1 MFSGKPFAALWI
13 LAILGRALSLRV
25 YSENLTLQKYII
37 QPILFDRRV
46 YIMILPFNDRPVID
60 KVIDDIV
67 DAFGVLHTKNVFK
80 HTTSKISANC
90 TTHLDISTVMK
101 NEIYNQIEAS
111 KKYNKTFAILPP
123 QSKLSKLV
131 KQPSIV
137 SSSTD
142 LLWSKDVANLIRFV
156 HSENRKSIL
165 SSQHDELEGKNISLH
180 FELVDLVGRKDNMI
194 HWINTILGSNKD
206 VRFKYTYK
214 VVKAE
219 FNDTGNKT
227 FRYLPKNRKVPLLIL
242 YHTEQCEIPHNILVL
257 DYLAFLDY
265 HSVGYGVILL
275 HDERFGGCRTHFPHS
290 RVVLTNLFHPKL
302 MKYKHYGHVLDF
314 PIGFQSSSKSVDK
327 QTIFKISTDRKYIW
341 SFAGNVMKGI
351 QINSMSDILSNRMKM
366 INEIMKANFSNTLH
380 ADKSIYVHLTY
391 LWNDPTSLSMEKYVS
406 VLQDSIF
413 CPIAIGNSYPSVSSS
428 NGTYIY
434 DGEEGV
440 LPAYSSSM
448 RFYEALNQGCIP
460 IVEDTSPL
468 IHHTLREF
476 INFET
481 HFPKHTRHRVPFP
494 IVKLDWKNVNAVF
507 MEYLND
513 DAKLLK
519 LQQDTAKWWQATQE
533 TIKRKVQKH
542 LLDNLWKPSPTY
554 DGRYGF
560 ACRNHH
566 TYSETYICTVADYDY
581 DLE

>member
-1 MFSGKPFAALWI
+1 MFSGKPFAFLWI
-13 LAILGRALSLRV
+13 LAILALSLRV
-25 YSENLTLQKYII
+25 YSENLTLPKYMV
-37 QPILFDRRV
+37 QPLAFDRRV
-46 YIMILPFNDRPVID
+46 YIIILPFNDRPVIG

-67 DAFGVLHTKNVFK
+67 DAFGVLHTKNIFE
-80 HTTSKISANC
+80 HITISKRLANR
-90 TTHLDISTVMK
+90 TKYLNISTILK
-101 NEIYNQIEAS
+101 NEIYNQIEEF

-123 QSKLSKLV
+123 QSKLLKLV

-142 LLWSKDVANLIRFV
+142 LLWSKDVEALIRYV

-165 SSQHDELEGKNISLH
+165 SSQHDELEGKKISLH

-194 HWINTILGSNKD
+194 DWINTILGSNKD
-206 VRFKYTYK
+206 VRTKYTYK
-214 VVKAE
+214 VIKTL

-242 YHTEQCEIPHNILVL
+242 YHTEQCEIPNSLLVL
-257 DYLAFLDY
+257 DYLAFLDS

-275 HDERFGGCRTHFPHS
+275 HDERFGGCRVHFPHS
-290 RVVLTNLFHPKL
+290 RVVLTNLAHPKL
-302 MKYKHYGHVLDF
+302 LKYKHYGHVLDF

-341 SFAGNVMKGI
+341 SFAGNVMKGV
-351 QINSMSDILSNRMKM
+351 QINSMSDILSNRMTM

-391 LWNDPTSLSMEKYVS
+391 LWDDPTSLSMEKYVS

-413 CPIAIGNSYPSVSSS
+413 CPIEIGNSYPSVSSS

-434 DGEEGV
+434 DGEEGG
-440 LPAYSSSM
+440 LPVYSSNM

-460 IVEDTSPL
+460 IVTDASPL
-468 IHHTLREF
+468 FHHTLQEF
-476 INFET
+476 DYFET
-481 HFPKHTRHRVPFP
+481 YFPKHTRHRVPFP
-494 IVKLDWKNVNAVF
+494 IVKLDWKNVNTVF

-513 DAKLLK
+513 DAKLLQ

-533 TIKRKVQKH
+533 SIRQKVQKH
-542 LLDNLWKPSPTY
+542 LLDNLWKPSPIY

-560 ACRNHH
+560 ACRKHH